1 MYHVAID
8 VMTECTC
15 TRFKQK
21 KLTVYTKTYRNSGR
35 YTGNRRRRRQI
46 KELAKVMEVY
56 RAADLEQYKLEAQLF
71 LLPQMLHAM
80 GQDTSRFDITTL
92 RYTIGLK
99 NSR

>member
-1 MYHVAID
+1 
-8 VMTECTC
+8 
-15 TRFKQK
+15 
-21 KLTVYTKTYRNSGR
+21 
-35 YTGNRRRRRQI
+35 
-46 KELAKVMEVY
+46 MEVY